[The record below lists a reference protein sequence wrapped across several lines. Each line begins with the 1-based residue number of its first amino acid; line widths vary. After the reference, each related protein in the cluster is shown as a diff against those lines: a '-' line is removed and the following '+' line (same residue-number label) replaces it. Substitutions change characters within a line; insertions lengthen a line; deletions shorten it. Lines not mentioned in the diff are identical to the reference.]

1 MSTSA
6 YDAISA
12 FATTIRTRITTNV
25 ATLGSIQQV
34 LDRDED
40 PAILAANAKLLP
52 TVCVIPLGAGKDVIT
67 FSMGSSDWQHEFQVF
82 IVGYYRFSQDN
93 KTAYSDID
101 TMRKY
106 AFGLL
111 ELFRGSLAFFN
122 GGNIYKATV
131 EIKPYQEMD
140 YVLDRFLITMNVK
153 LIEV

>member
-1 MSTSA
+1 MTTSA
-6 YDAISA
+6 YDAIAA
-12 FATTIRTRITTNV
+12 FATTIRTRITDN
-25 ATLGSIQQV
+25 ADTLGDVKQV

-40 PAILAANAKLLP
+40 PAIIAKNASLLP
-52 TVCVIPLGAGKDVIT
+52 TICVIPIGEGKDSIT
-67 FSMGSSDWQHEFQVF
+67 FSMGSDDWQHEFSVF

-93 KTAYSDID
+93 KSAYSDIN
-101 TMRKY
+101 TMRQY

-111 ELFRGSLAFFN
+111 ELFRGADAFFD